1 MIIMANPSFFDS
13 HVFKVLIG
21 GVATRVVLDGGV
33 VTESQRNG
41 VFSGNLCFGAGY
53 CELFTTV

>member
-1 MIIMANPSFFDS
+1 MANPSFFDS
-13 HVFKVLIG
+13 HVFKDSVNRRSG
-21 GVATRVVLDGGV
+21 YTCGTSGGV

-41 VFSGNLCFGAGY
+41 LFSGNLCFGAGC